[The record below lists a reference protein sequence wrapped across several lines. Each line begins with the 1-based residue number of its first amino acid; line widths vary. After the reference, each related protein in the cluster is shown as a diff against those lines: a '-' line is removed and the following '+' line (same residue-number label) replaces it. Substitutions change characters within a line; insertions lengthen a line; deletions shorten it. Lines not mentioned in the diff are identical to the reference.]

1 MRTKTILVFLL
12 SVTVVFAGSLSRK
25 EIDQLNRGVQILP
38 DVIVSPDDVVVIETD
53 FGVIVFELFPYVAP
67 IHAMN
72 FKKLADAG
80 YFDSTTF
87 HRVIPG
93 FMIQGGDILSRD
105 DNLYNDGT
113 GGPGY
118 TIQAEFGKR
127 HIRGTVASARAGDQV
142 NPEKRS
148 NGSQFYICIKDQPYL
163 DKMGYT
169 VFGQVIKGMDV
180 VDKIVRVKRNNRD
193 HPIQDVIMKRVYM
206 SKKNTIIFE

>member
-1 MRTKTILVFLL
+1 MRAKTILVFLL
-12 SVTVVFAGSLSRK
+12 SVTVVFAGTLSKK
-25 EIDQLNRGVQILP
+25 EIDQLNRSVQILP

-53 FGVIVFELFPYVAP
+53 FGEIVFEFYPYVAP

-72 FKKLADAG
+72 FKKLATVG

-118 TIQAEFGKR
+118 TVQAEFGKR
-127 HIRGTVASARAGDQV
+127 HFRGAVASARMGDQV

-163 DKMGYT
+163 DQMGYT
-169 VFGQVIKGMDV
+169 VFGQVIKGIHV
-180 VDKIVRVKRNNRD
+180 VDKIVKVRRNNRD
-193 HPIQDVIMKRVYM
+193 RPIQDVIMKRVYI
-206 SKKNTIIFE
+206 SKKSKIIFE